1 MHSNYTTLP
10 CFSCIINLVIV
21 MFHIKEKVI
30 TMLEVKKSKFYCVLL
45 PIQDDKMTKEV
56 ITDLK
61 KEYPGAT
68 HYCYGAII
76 GDITRSNDD
85 GEPSSTA
92 GKPILET
99 LKNAQLDQVLAVVIR
114 YFGGTL
120 LGTSGLVKAYSQA
133 TSLAIEQAVFTTPT
147 TVYNY
152 QIRLPYHLTNKLE
165 FLLKGKAII
174 TDRLYDDEATYLFQC
189 QHDLTDEIR
198 ELTSGQYLPQLLS
211 SEVKEIF

>member
-1 MHSNYTTLP
+1 
-10 CFSCIINLVIV
+10 
-21 MFHIKEKVI
+21 
-30 TMLEVKKSKFYCVLL
+30 MLEVKKSKFYCVLIPL
-45 PIQDDKMTKEV
+45 TDDKQIKD
-56 ITDLK
+56 IIASLK

-99 LKNAQLDQVLAVVIR
+99 LKNADLDQVLAVVIR

-120 LGTSGLVKAYSQA
+120 LGTAGLVKAYSQSTA
-133 TSLAIEQAVFTTPT
+133 LSIGEAAFTTPT

-152 QIRLPYHLTNKLE
+152 SITIPYELTNKIEYILR
-165 FLLKGKAII
+165 GKSEII
-174 TDRLYDDEATYLFQC
+174 DRIYQEDATYIYQC
-189 QHDLTDEIR
+189 ENDISQEIK
-198 ELTSGQYLPQLLS
+198 EITSGKYIPELIG
-211 SEVKEIF
+211 EEIIEK

>member
-1 MHSNYTTLP
+1 VL
-10 CFSCIINLVIV
+10 
-21 MFHIKEKVI
+21 HIKEKVVS
-30 TMLEVKKSKFYCVLL
+30 MLEVKKSKFYCVLIPL
-45 PIQDDKMTKEV
+45 SDDKQIKDV
-56 ITDLK
+56 IASLK

-99 LKNAQLDQVLAVVIR
+99 LKNADLDNVLAVVIR

-120 LGTSGLVKAYSQA
+120 LGTAGLVKAYGQSTSQSIA
-133 TSLAIEQAVFTTPT
+133 QAVFTTPT

-152 QIRLPYHLTNKLE
+152 SITIPYELTNKIE
-165 FLLKGKAII
+165 YALKGKAEIL
-174 TDRLYDDEATYLFQC
+174 DRIYEENATYIYQC
-189 QHDLTDEIR
+189 ENDISLEIK
-198 ELTSGQYLPQLLS
+198 ELTSGKYLPELLS
-211 SEVKEIF
+211 EEVIEK